1 MSRSIRIVDTTV
13 LSGGCRKSIDAIY
26 DSPSAHAPGYAV
38 GRVCS
43 VWRYA
48 ARGSIT
54 VNSTPVA
61 SERLWAMT
69 WPSWYSAI
77 SRTT

>member
-1 MSRSIRIVDTTV
+1 MFRLISIVDTSA
-13 LSGGCRKSIDAIY
+13 LSGGCRESFHAGY
-26 DSPSAHAPGYAV
+26 ASPPAHAPGDAI
-38 GRVCS
+38 GRVYP
-43 VWRYA
+43 VWGYA
-48 ARGSIT
+48 ARGSST

-61 SERLWAMT
+61 SERLYAMT